1 MCAAQPVLAL
11 DAESKLNE
19 TSFMSRGQ
27 TPDETK
33 QRILDAAL
41 EVFSTRGYGN
51 SSIPAVARAANMAVG
66 TIYIHFKDKSDLVNQ
81 LFRYWKDE
89 KLEGIDFG
97 TDADTP
103 RERFRK
109 AIRSYLAFGLA
120 HGNALSFLES
130 HYHAAYLDDESIKKT
145 EHVVGRFISFVVELT
160 EAGAL
165 RPDPPGLH
173 LAILNGAAIGVLKQ
187 IWARHLEPTEE
198 LLVQTEVAIWS
209 ALRT

>member
-41 EVFSTRGYGN
+41 EMFSTRGYGN

-66 TIYIHFKDKSDLVNQ
+66 TIYIHFRDKSDLVNQ

-89 KLEGIDFG
+89 KLEGVDF
-97 TDADTP
+97 
-103 RERFRK
+103 R
-109 AIRSYLAFGLA
+109 
-120 HGNALSFLES
+120 
-130 HYHAAYLDDESIKKT
+130 
-145 EHVVGRFISFVVELT
+145 
-160 EAGAL
+160 
-165 RPDPPGLH
+165 
-173 LAILNGAAIGVLKQ
+173 NGC
-187 IWARHLEPTEE
+187 
-198 LLVQTEVAIWS
+198 
-209 ALRT
+209 